1 MPHHHEPIGILVRER
16 LEQDGVDHREDRGVR
31 ADAEREHDEHGGG
44 EAGALAEAAKGVAHV
59 LQGGRDDWNAPP
71 LTVLL
76 RNLLHAPERQDGLP
90 PGLLRGEARAL
101 VVVGVHAEMR
111 LDFVREVAIAART
124 VEQTR
129 DPPGPRTKPPH
140 HHPSRGARN
149 RARISVVSCH
159 SRASAA
165 SCLRPARVSV

>member
-1 MPHHHEPIGILVRER
+1 MPHRHEPVGILVRER
-16 LEQDGVDHREDRGVR
+16 LEQDGIDNREDRGVR

-44 EAGALAEAAKGVAHV
+44 EAGVLAKAAKGVAHV
-59 LQGGRDDWNAPP
+59 LQGGRDDRNGSP
-71 LTVLL
+71 LPVLL
-76 RNLLHAPERQDGLP
+76 CNLLHSPERQDSLP

-111 LDFVREVAIAART
+111 LDLVRELAIAVRA
-124 VEQTR
+124 VEQTGH
-129 DPPGPRTKPPH
+129 PPGPRTKPPH